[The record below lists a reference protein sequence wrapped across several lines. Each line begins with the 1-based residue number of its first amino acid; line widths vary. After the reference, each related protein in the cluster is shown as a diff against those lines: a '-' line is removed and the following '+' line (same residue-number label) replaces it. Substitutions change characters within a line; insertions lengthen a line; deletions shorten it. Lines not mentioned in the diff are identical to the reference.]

1 MKPLGLYIHIPFCL
15 KKCFYCDFLSFENT
29 EVEAHRSY
37 VEALKKEIEY
47 YGQVYSNLYSVD
59 TIFIGGGTPSLI
71 DGIFIKELMETIYK
85 QFTVL
90 SSAEIT
96 IESNPKTL
104 TRENLEI
111 YRTAGINRLSI
122 GVQSL
127 YDMELKRLGRVHKAD
142 DFIENYQTAREVGFE
157 NINMDLMFAIPE
169 HTEEVWENT
178 LLKAIQL
185 NPEHIS
191 FYSLQ
196 LEEGTPYFEL
206 FEKGEIDQI
215 PDEIDRR
222 MYHHA
227 VELLTQAGYEHYE
240 ISNCAKKG
248 FACKHNLKYWNM
260 ADYLGLGLGSHSF
273 VEETRFCNT
282 RDMKGY
288 IQSLKS
294 GVDATAWI
302 MEKQKNTL
310 KDSQSE
316 YIFTGLRK
324 LNGIQLADF
333 RNRFGQELFEA
344 YPEQRELIE
353 KYVKQGYMM
362 LDQEVLKFTLKGIDI
377 SNHIL
382 AEFV

>member
-15 KKCFYCDFLSFENT
+15 KKCLYCDFLSFENT

-37 VEALKKEIEY
+37 IEALKKEIGY
-47 YGQVYSNLYSVD
+47 YGGVYGNAYSVD
-59 TIFIGGGTPSLI
+59 TIFIGGGTPSLL
-71 DGIFIKELMETIYK
+71 DGLFIKELMKSIYK
-85 QFTVL
+85 HFTVL
-90 SSAEIT
+90 NSAEIT
-96 IESNPKTL
+96 MESNPKTL
-104 TRENLEI
+104 TREKLEV
-111 YRTAGINRLSI
+111 YRSAGINRLSI

-127 YDMELKRLGRVHKAD
+127 YDMELKRLGRAHKAE

-178 LLKAIQL
+178 LQKAIQL

-206 FEKGEIDQI
+206 FERGEINQI
-215 PDEIDRR
+215 PDEVDRN

-227 VELLTQAGYEHYE
+227 VELLTDAGYEHYE

-248 FACKHNLKYWNM
+248 FECKHNLKYWNM
-260 ADYLGLGLGSHSF
+260 EDYLGLGLGSHSF

-282 RDMKGY
+282 RDMQDY
-288 IQSLKS
+288 IQLLTS
-294 GVDATAWI
+294 GFDTASWVI
-302 MEKQKNTL
+302 EKHKNTV
-310 KDSQSE
+310 KDTQSE

-324 LNGIQLADF
+324 LSGIQLAYF
-333 RNRFGQELFEA
+333 KKRFGQELFEA
-344 YPEQRELIE
+344 YPQQKELIE
-353 KYVKQGYMM
+353 KYVEQGYM
-362 LDQEVLKFTLKGIDI
+362 VLNNNVLRFTLKGIDI